1 MKLSLFLFITIAA
14 FSCKGISI
22 NDSEK
27 VIDLGEEFEIRLNET
42 LLIADTGQKIQLI
55 NIIDN
60 RCNVENIVCV
70 WSGDAT
76 IALLIDN
83 SRSEHNLYYPKEIHS
98 WNVHSTS
105 NEKFKIE
112 FKTLSPQIRINSDT
126 SKEDYFATLIIHK
139 K

>member
-1 MKLSLFLFITIAA
+1 MKLSLFLFITIAV
-14 FSCKGISI
+14 FSCKGVSI
-22 NDSEK
+22 DESEK

-76 IALLIDN
+76 IALSIDN
-83 SRSEHNLYYPKEIHS
+83 SISEHNLYYPKEIHS

-105 NEKFKIE
+105 NEKFKVE
-112 FKTLSPQIRINSDT
+112 FKSLSPFIRTT
-126 SKEDYFATLIIHK
+126 SNTPQEDYFASLIIQK